1 VVPPVV
7 ITNIL
12 QQKCGGVKFVG
23 KNYGVSGGRGVTVH
37 ACARTTVP
45 ASSARRYGYA
55 PNGLK
60 GERHKKGEMPAD
72 ANKDGKVTQNELFL
86 YIRNRE
92 EDDENFINQNVQT
105 YPLDSDY
112 VLFVK

>member
-1 VVPPVV
+1 
-7 ITNIL
+7 
-12 QQKCGGVKFVG
+12 
-23 KNYGVSGGRGVTVH
+23 
-37 ACARTTVP
+37 
-45 ASSARRYGYA
+45 
-55 PNGLK
+55 
-60 GERHKKGEMPAD
+60 MPAD

-86 YIRNRE
+86 YIRNRA